1 MGYETDAVGK
11 PMSPEELQKAVAD
24 AKAQT
29 ALESAI
35 NSLMQ
40 EVKRLTLTVE
50 RNNEKLERLSA
61 LESSHSN
68 TSQAL
73 DRAFTAI
80 EELES
85 KVDDAVKSNGTDH
98 KTYDKYIW
106 MCVGFVTAISVV
118 WSVVGYR
125 MNAMI
130 DKTVESVIRM
140 EQHIALD
147 KVMNQ
152 TDVLHPSTE
161 GRAKP

>member
-1 MGYETDAVGK
+1 MTTENAEVGK
-11 PMSPEELQKAVAD
+11 TMSPEELQKAVAD

-40 EVKRLTLTVE
+40 EVKRLTQTVE

-61 LESSHSN
+61 LESNHNN

-73 DRAFTAI
+73 ERAFSAI
-80 EELES
+80 EELEG

-106 MCVGFVTAISVV
+106 MCVGFVTAISVI

-140 EQHIALD
+140 EQHIAMD

-152 TDVLHPSTE
+152 SDVVHPSVD
-161 GRAKP
+161 AKPKP

>member
-1 MGYETDAVGK
+1 MNAETAAVGM
-11 PMSPEELQKAVAD
+11 PMSPEEIQKAVAD

-40 EVKRLTLTVE
+40 EVKRLTVTVE
-50 RNNEKLERLSA
+50 KNNEKLERLSA

-73 DRAFTAI
+73 DRAFSAI
-80 EELES
+80 EELET

-118 WSVVGYR
+118 WTVVGYR

-140 EQHIALD
+140 EQHIAMD
-147 KVMNQ
+147 KVM
-152 TDVLHPSTE
+152 TDSDVHHPTPE
-161 GRAKP
+161 GRNKP

>member
-1 MGYETDAVGK
+1 MNAETAAVGK
-11 PMSPEELQKAVAD
+11 PMSPEEIQKAVAD
-24 AKAQT
+24 AKAHT

-40 EVKRLTLTVE
+40 EVKRLTITVE
-50 RNNEKLERLSA
+50 KNNEKLERLSA

-73 DRAFTAI
+73 DRAFSAI
-80 EELES
+80 EELET

-147 KVMNQ
+147 KVMTNS
-152 TDVLHPSTE
+152 DIHHPE
-161 GRAKP
+161 LRAKP